1 MVTLDSDIFKCCQ
14 KLKTLEWHNDAQA
27 KSLLQRAADQV
38 KPIMARRK
46 WAVPLLNE
54 FYPQMPNLLGLNHN
68 HGQRIDIRLRSP
80 SDPRS
85 FLPYNS
91 ILGTLLHE
99 LAHIEVGPHNAAFYK
114 LLDGLKRECEQLMDA
129 GNDGRRGASFAG
141 AGQRLGDWSNINVPR
156 HLAREK
162 ALLAA
167 EKRYKISSIMSRGG
181 GRLGGSTEVFRVC
194 DPREMALA
202 AAERRRMDDIWC
214 ATGRANNPQ
223 TGQQQDD
230 SRTDVIVISD
240 DEEHDTTVV
249 DVDSVPDSGSSSTGA
264 SPRSTPNVPTRQSP
278 AAMAALRRAGQR

>member
-1 MVTLDSDIFKCCQ
+1 
-14 KLKTLEWHNDAQA
+14 
-27 KSLLQRAADQV
+27 
-38 KPIMARRK
+38 MARRK

-54 FYPQMPNLLGLNHN
+54 FYPQTPNLLGLNHN
-68 HGQRIDIRLRSP
+68 HGERIDIRLRSP
-80 SDPRS
+80 SNPRS
-85 FLPYNS
+85 FLPYSS

-99 LAHIEVGPHNAAFYK
+99 LAHIDVGPHNAAFYK
-114 LLDGLKRECEQLMDA
+114 LLDALKRECEQLMAA

-141 AGQRLGDWSNINVPR
+141 AGKRLGDWSNTTVPR

-214 ATGRANNPQ
+214 ATGRGNNPQ
-223 TGQQQDD
+223 DGRQKVD
-230 SRTDVIVISD
+230 SGAEVIVISD
-240 DEEHDTTVV
+240 DDEHVTTVI
-249 DVDSVPDSGSSSTGA
+249 DVDRIPDSGNSSA
-264 SPRSTPNVPTRQSP
+264 EIPQRSTPNVPTRQSP